1 MPQLSAT
8 KRNFHA
14 KRHPI
19 PKSCY
24 LTSPEIGRPNWHTN
38 EVAMPAHDFI
48 DDLSP
53 AIDTL
58 ETKQVLVFRPF
69 QIFLLMKNEDCNE
82 SDST

>member
-1 MPQLSAT
+1 
-8 KRNFHA
+8 
-14 KRHPI
+14 
-19 PKSCY
+19 
-24 LTSPEIGRPNWHTN
+24 
-38 EVAMPAHDFI
+38 MPAHDFI